1 MKLIIGSDH
10 AGYRLKEELKKYL
23 EGLGHTVE
31 DYGTNSEQSVDYPKF
46 GYAVASNVAKTGN
59 KGILICGSGIGMSM
73 IANKVKGIRA
83 AVCHNEYT
91 ARAAREHND
100 ANILCL
106 GARILKNEEA
116 KKITK
121 VFLETEF
128 SKEKRH
134 RKRVDEI
141 KKLES

>member
-1 MKLIIGSDH
+1 MKIIIGSDH

-46 GYAVASNVAKTGN
+46 GYAVASAAAKS
-59 KGILICGSGIGMSM
+59 KSMGILICGSGIGMSM

-91 ARAAREHND
+91 ARVAREHND

-128 SKEKRH
+128 SREKRH
-134 RKRVDEI
+134 RKRVNEI
-141 KKLES
+141 RKLES

>member
-46 GYAVASNVAKTGN
+46 GYAVASAVAKSRS

>member
-10 AGYRLKEELKKYL
+10 AGYKLKEELKKYL
-23 EGLGHTVE
+23 EALGHTVE

-46 GYAVASNVAKTGN
+46 GYAVASAAAKSKS